1 MVSTTETV
9 WVAVAEFPDESVAV
23 HVTTVSPSGKV
34 SGASLVTVSTWIIS
48 YAVASPSSTSVS
60 ERPVASTIISEG
72 REISGPLVSTIV
84 TTWVSVE
91 TLPDVSTTVHVT
103 VVLPNGNES
112 GISLVT
118 DSIPTWSVVS
128 ACPSSM

>member
-1 MVSTTETV
+1 MLGAVVSTTETV

-34 SGASLVTVSTWIIS
+34 SGASLVIVSTWIIS

-84 TTWVSVE
+84 TT
-91 TLPDVSTTVHVT
+91 
-103 VVLPNGNES
+103 
-112 GISLVT
+112 
-118 DSIPTWSVVS
+118 
-128 ACPSSM
+128 